1 MRDAQPAPQGIGRRA
16 PELEA
21 ICTFDGDNTVSEVG
35 QEPIESSR
43 ERGEPLAIL
52 IGHGNIIPG
61 LEKALLGKQAGDKLD
76 VTVTP
81 EEGYGERHEQLIQ
94 QVPKTA
100 FEGNEDNL
108 QPGMQFQAQTE
119 AGPRIFTI
127 TAVEGDEVTVDGNHP
142 LAGETLN
149 FAVEITEVR
158 EASAEE
164 KEHGHVHGPGGHD
177 H

>member
-1 MRDAQPAPQGIGRRA
+1 MQIS
-16 PELEA
+16 
-21 ICTFDGDNTVSEVG
+21 DNKVVSFHYTLTNNAGET
-35 QEPIESSR
+35 IDSSLQ
-43 ERGEPLAIL
+43 RGEPLAYL
-52 IGHGNIIPG
+52 HGHGNIVPG
-61 LEKALLGKQAGDKLD
+61 LEKALTGKAAGDKMD

-94 QVPKTA
+94 QVPTSA
-100 FEGNEDNL
+100 FEGADGEL

-127 TAVEGDEVTVDGNHP
+127 TAVEGDQVTVDGNHP

-158 EASAEE
+158 DATDEE
-164 KEHGHVHGPGGHD
+164 QEHGHVHGPGGHD

>member
-1 MRDAQPAPQGIGRRA
+1 MQISENAV
-16 PELEA
+16 
-21 ICTFDGDNTVSEVG
+21 VSIHYTLTNNAGET
-35 QEPIESSR
+35 IDSSV
-43 ERGEPLAIL
+43 ERGEPLAYL
-52 IGHGNIIPG
+52 HGAGNIIPG
-61 LEKALLGKQAGDKLD
+61 LENALVGKAAGDKLD

-94 QVPKTA
+94 QVQKTA
-100 FEGNEDNL
+100 LEGNEDNL

-119 AGPRIFTI
+119 AGQRVFTI

-149 FAVEITEVR
+149 FAVEVTDVR

-164 KEHGHVHGPGGHD
+164 KEHGHVHGPEGHD